1 MVREEKCVRSKSLHK
16 LLIIVIKYIPMTIS
30 MFYILNTI
38 LCWLGIDAPVLSN
51 IAGVSLFTWL
61 FIYLSSVI
69 FQFCIYHKMFLYYIL
84 IEDLLNIYDFYFG
97 IPISNVKILEIHSVL
112 IGILLFSILFVYL
125 NNYVTK
131 DNKGDIIKYNK

>member
-1 MVREEKCVRSKSLHK
+1 MVKEEKCVRSKSLHK

-61 FIYLSSVI
+61 FLFLSSVV

-84 IEDLLNIYDFYFG
+84 VEDLLNIYDYYFG

-125 NNYVTK
+125 NNHVTK

>member
-1 MVREEKCVRSKSLHK
+1 MVKEEKCVRSKSLHK

-30 MFYILNTI
+30 IFYILNTI

-61 FIYLSSVI
+61 FLFLSSVV
-69 FQFCIYHKMFLYYIL
+69 FQFCNYHKMFLYYIL
-84 IEDLLNIYDFYFG
+84 VEDLLNIYDCYFG

-125 NNYVTK
+125 NNHVTK
-131 DNKGDIIKYNK
+131 DNKGVIIKYNK

>member
-1 MVREEKCVRSKSLHK
+1 MVKEEKCVRSKSLHK

-30 MFYILNTI
+30 IFYILNTI

-61 FIYLSSVI
+61 FLFLSSVV

-84 IEDLLNIYDFYFG
+84 VEDLLNIYDYYFG

-125 NNYVTK
+125 NNHVTK

>member
-1 MVREEKCVRSKSLHK
+1 MVKEEKCVKSKSLHK

-30 MFYILNTI
+30 IFYILNTV
-38 LCWLGIDAPVLSN
+38 LCWLGIDAPVFSN

-61 FIYLSSVI
+61 FLYLSSLV

-84 IEDLLNIYDFYFG
+84 VEDLINIYDYYFE
-97 IPISNVKILEIHSVL
+97 IPISDVRILEIHSVL

-125 NNYVTK
+125 NSHVTK

>member
-1 MVREEKCVRSKSLHK
+1 MVKEEKCVRSKSLHK

-61 FIYLSSVI
+61 FLFLSSVV

-84 IEDLLNIYDFYFG
+84 IEDLLNIYDYYFG

-125 NNYVTK
+125 NNHVTK

>member
-16 LLIIVIKYIPMTIS
+16 LLIVVIKYIPMTIS

-61 FIYLSSVI
+61 FIYLSSVV

>member
-1 MVREEKCVRSKSLHK
+1 MVKEEKCVRSKSLHK

-30 MFYILNTI
+30 IFYILNTI

-51 IAGVSLFTWL
+51 IAGASLFTWL
-61 FIYLSSVI
+61 FLYLSSVV

-84 IEDLLNIYDFYFG
+84 VEDLLNIYDYYFG

-125 NNYVTK
+125 NNHVTK

>member
-61 FIYLSSVI
+61 FIYISSVV

-97 IPISNVKILEIHSVL
+97 IPISNDKILEIHSVL
-112 IGILLFSILFVYL
+112 IGILLFSILFIYL

>member
-1 MVREEKCVRSKSLHK
+1 MVKEEKCVRNKSLHK

-30 MFYILNTI
+30 IFYILNTI
-38 LCWLGIDAPVLSN
+38 LCWLGIDTPVLSN

-61 FIYLSSVI
+61 FLFLSSVV

-84 IEDLLNIYDFYFG
+84 VEDLLNIYDCYFG
-97 IPISNVKILEIHSVL
+97 ISISNVKILEIHSVL

-125 NNYVTK
+125 NNHVTK